1 MKHNLNNLRQLLR
14 QPETRWL
21 LIFAACPLLFGS
33 LVTWWAYHEQVLIRS
48 LGPVQWTLIFFF
60 LSIPIVL
67 SLVPNTLLGL
77 ITGYFLSW
85 WALPGMVISFMLASF
100 LGFLLG
106 RRIDSGLKNTIFQI
120 WPESRQSFERM
131 QGDPVQVVAAFR
143 LLPVPPFAIG
153 NLLLAWLDLPLKPYL
168 QGSLLGMLPRMAF
181 VVWLGSG
188 LSNLLELVQNPSS
201 TRYLNWFS
209 WLVLIPVWLF
219 FRRYFRSSRT

>member
-1 MKHNLNNLRQLLR
+1 LSLIKKFLQ

-21 LIFAACPLLFGS
+21 LVFAACPLLFGS
-33 LVTWWAYHEQVLIRS
+33 TATWWAYQEQDFINS
-48 LGPVQWTLIFFF
+48 LGPITWLLVF
-60 LSIPIVL
+60 LALSLPIVL
-67 SLVPNTLLGL
+67 SLFPNTLVGL

-85 WALPGMVISFMLASF
+85 WALPGMVLSFMLASF

-106 RRIDSGLKNTIFQI
+106 RRLDAGLKSTFFQI
-120 WPESRQSFERM
+120 WPASREAVDRM

-153 NLLLAWLDLPLKPYL
+153 NLLLAWLEIPLKPYL
-168 QGSLLGMLPRMAF
+168 FGSLMGMLPRMAF

-188 LSNLLELVQNPSS
+188 LSNLLDLVQNPSS

-209 WLVLIPVWLF
+209 WLVLIPIWLF
-219 FRRYFRSSRT
+219 FRRYFRSGKA